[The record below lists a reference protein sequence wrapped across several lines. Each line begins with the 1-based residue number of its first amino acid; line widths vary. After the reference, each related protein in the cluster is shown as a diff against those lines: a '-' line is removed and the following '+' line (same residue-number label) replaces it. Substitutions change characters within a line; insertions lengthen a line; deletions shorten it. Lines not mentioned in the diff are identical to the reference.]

1 MGVLMRR
8 VLIGAGI
15 AGLMAVGAATAAPA
29 MGATPL
35 TYRVTIENRTQAD
48 LTPVVYAVHDRT
60 ARMWRNGRRASFGMT
75 RLAEDGVP
83 DIVRNEVARRRGVRS
98 AGVANRIAAGRSI
111 SFTVRTTTR
120 HRRLSWAS
128 MLVCTNDGF
137 TGQSSYAL
145 PLKRNGRTR
154 FSVRVNARAYDGGS
168 EVNDERSSSVPCL
181 GAHGVG
187 RDERRVIRRHPGI
200 SGRGDLTV
208 TSHGWGQNAAR
219 VTIRRIR

>member
-1 MGVLMRR
+1 MRG
-8 VLIGAGI
+8 VLIGAGVAAI
-15 AGLMAVGAATAAPA
+15 LGMAAASAVPA

-35 TYRVTIENRTQAD
+35 TYRVTIENRTPAD

-60 ARMWRNGRRASFGMT
+60 ARMWRTGRRASFGIS

-83 DIVRNEVARRRGVRS
+83 DIARDEIARRRGVRS
-98 AGVANRIAAGRSI
+98 ASIANRISAGRSI

-137 TGQSSYAL
+137 AGQSSYQL
-145 PLKRNGRTR
+145 PLKRKGKKR
-154 FSVRVNARAYDGGS
+154 FTVRLNVRAYDAGS
-168 EVNDERSSSVPCL
+168 EVNNERSSAVPCL

-187 RDERRVIRRHPGI
+187 PDERRTIRRHPGI

-208 TSHGWGQNAAR
+208 TSHGWGPNAAR
-219 VTIRRIR
+219 VTIRRIG